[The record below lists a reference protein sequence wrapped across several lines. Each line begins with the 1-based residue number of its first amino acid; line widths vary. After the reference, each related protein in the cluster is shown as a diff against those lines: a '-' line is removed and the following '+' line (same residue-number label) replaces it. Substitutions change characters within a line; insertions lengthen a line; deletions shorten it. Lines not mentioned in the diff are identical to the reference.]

1 MQETQEIRVL
11 SYLEDILEEEIA
23 THSSIF
29 AWKSCV
35 QRGVVGLQFKG
46 RQRISQDWACNQK
59 GDLDPS
65 LFSIL
70 IIFSKCFPWLNH
82 KLDNHIQA
90 IGVQFFQLTASH
102 LYVCMFSAVSD
113 SLQFHGLWPPGSWIQ
128 AILEWVSIFYS
139 RGSFWPRDGTLL
151 SCVSCIGRQ
160 ILYQLCYL
168 GSPGSQ
174 HKEPGMSGPGS
185 GDPQSE
191 TRGGDPPAGPL
202 THLGHREACSTQS
215 LTWRLGSRAGDTG
228 PSHHG
233 WPMCSLPL

>member
-1 MQETQEIRVL
+1 MQETQEIRVW
-11 SYLEDILEEEIA
+11 SYLEDLLEEEIA

-46 RQRISQDWACNQK
+46 RQRVSQDWACNQK

-70 IIFSKCFPWLNH
+70 LLFFSKCFPWFNH
-82 KLDNHIQA
+82 QLDNHIQA
-90 IGVQFFQLTASH
+90 IGVQCFQLTASH
-102 LYVCMFSAVSD
+102 LYVCIFSAVSE

-128 AILEWVSIFYS
+128 TILELVSISYY

-151 SCVSCIGRQ
+151 SCVLHWQADSLPTVLPGKPRKPTQGARHAQPGFRWPTEWDAGRR
-160 ILYQLCYL
+160 
-168 GSPGSQ
+168 SPSR
-174 HKEPGMSGPGS
+174 PA
-185 GDPQSE
+185 
-191 TRGGDPPAGPL
+191 DPPGPQ
-202 THLGHREACSTQS
+202 EACSRQA

-228 PSHHG
+228 PSRHG
-233 WPMCSLPL
+233 